1 MSPLSAQVRHMLTLY
16 TQGLPHCP
24 EKIIIIIML
33 KIMLKNKY
41 INNADQRNETA
52 IKNQAKESYL
62 KS

>member
-1 MSPLSAQVRHMLTLY
+1 MSPPSAQVRHMLTLY

-24 EKIIIIIML
+24 EKKKIIIL

-41 INNADQRNETA
+41 INNADQRKESA